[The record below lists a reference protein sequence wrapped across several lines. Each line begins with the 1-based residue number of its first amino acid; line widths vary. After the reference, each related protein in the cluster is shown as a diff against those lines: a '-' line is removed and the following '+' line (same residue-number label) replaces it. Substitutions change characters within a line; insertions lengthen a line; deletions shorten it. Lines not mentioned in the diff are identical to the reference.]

1 METNPVLAY
10 GRWLAEAP
18 DAWPEAA
25 RESAHRQF
33 IDAIAVA
40 IPGALDPAT
49 RIVFDTVKGWGAG
62 PATAIGMGAGLA
74 APWAALVNGT
84 AAHALDFDDNF
95 DPAKA
100 HASAVLVPAILALAE
115 QQGAGGG
122 ACLDAYIA
130 GLQILGRVGQ
140 GVNPAHRNRGWHATA
155 TVGAIG
161 AAAACARLLRLDAAR
176 AGHALSIATSLAAGF
191 MSQFGTMTKPVHAG
205 LAAKSGVL
213 AASLAGAGLTA
224 GPDTLDGP
232 TGMNRLMVG
241 PDYER
246 LRDTLTHV
254 EHGQTLRFETAS
266 IGEPLLILSSG
277 FRVKRFP
284 NCGSAHRAMDGV
296 IELRERHGFA
306 ADEVAEI
313 HVRAPVTHL
322 NNLMYADPEDPLE
335 AKFSLEYGV
344 AVALVTGH
352 CTLADF
358 TEAAVRR
365 EEVRALFPRIRR
377 HPVDKAEGEFPTEV
391 EIVLNDGHRFAT
403 RVAMP
408 AGSLAAPF
416 TIDQVWAK
424 LDGCVAGLLAPE
436 QAEALREALAD
447 LPQLPDM
454 KRLTAPLGGTL
465 RGQSLADCPPSPAPE
480 WGQCGDSHLLTVPII
495 RRLNGNSAGTVTC

>member
-1 METNPVLAY
+1 MRWAACRAGSAWFSLVPMSSNPVLAY
-10 GRWLAEAP
+10 GSWLAGNG
-18 DAWPEAA
+18 DDWPEAA
-25 RESAHRQF
+25 WESAQRQF
-33 IDAIAVA
+33 IDVIAV
-40 IPGALDPAT
+40 ILPGAVEPVT
-49 RIVFDTVKGWGAG
+49 RRLFETVGPWGAG
-62 PATAIGMGAGLA
+62 PSTAIGQGARLA

-100 HASAVLVPAILALAE
+100 HATAVLVPAILALAE
-115 QQGAGGG
+115 QEGASGR

-161 AAAACARLLRLDAAR
+161 AAAACARLLGLDAEKA
-176 AGHALSIATSLAAGF
+176 AFAVSIATSMAAGF

-205 LAAKSGVL
+205 LAAKSGIVAAAL
-213 AASLAGAGLTA
+213 ARAGLDA
-224 GPDTLDGP
+224 GLDTLDGP
-232 TGMNRLMVG
+232 HGMNRLMVG
-241 PDYER
+241 PDYEH

-254 EHGQTLRFETAS
+254 EHGQNLRFETDR

-296 IELRERHGFA
+296 LDLVARHGFTS
-306 ADEVAEI
+306 DEVEAV

-322 NNLMYADPEDPLE
+322 ANLMYEDPRTALE

-344 AVALVTGH
+344 AVALLTGN

-358 TEAAVRR
+358 TDEAARRAAVR
-365 EEVRALFPRIRR
+365 AFYPRIHR

-391 EIVLNDGHRFAT
+391 EIVLRDGRRFET
-403 RVAMP
+403 RVPMP

-416 TIDQVWAK
+416 TLDQYWTK
-424 LDGCVAGLLAPE
+424 LEGCAAGLLT
-436 QAEALREALAD
+436 AEATVALRRALAD
-447 LPQLPDM
+447 LPHLSTIEPLM
-454 KRLTAPLGGTL
+454 APLG
-465 RGQSLADCPPSPAPE
+465 ACFPS
-480 WGQCGDSHLLTVPII
+480 
-495 RRLNGNSAGTVTC
+495 